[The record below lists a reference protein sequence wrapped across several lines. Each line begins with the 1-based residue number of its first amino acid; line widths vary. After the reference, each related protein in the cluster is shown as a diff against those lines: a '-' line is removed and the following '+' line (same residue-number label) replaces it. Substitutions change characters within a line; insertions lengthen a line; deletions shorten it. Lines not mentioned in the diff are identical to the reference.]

1 MLEMKLGD
9 TEILWTERGH
19 QKMFKLF
26 KDLILQLFSYNGD
39 NRPQVDAIRNHPSMQ
54 SSTFNYEATRTQLLQ
69 TLGSKQSIAK
79 AASTQPMTKPVKVK
93 RSAPM
98 V

>member
-1 MLEMKLGD
+1 MILQGQTD
-9 TEILWTERGH
+9 TYF
-19 QKMFKLF
+19 QKVNGAGLSEDF
-26 KDLILQLFSYNGD
+26 KDLILQLFSYEGD
-39 NRPQVDAIRNHPSMQ
+39 NRPQVDAIRNHPWMQ

-69 TLGSKQSIAK
+69 TLALKQRSAQV
-79 AASTQPMTKPVKVK
+79 ASAQPMTRPVKVK